1 MVPALLLAGNRP
13 FGFSSNLRH
22 LCATCL
28 RPRADY
34 FRYDVW
40 RDGGWNLAFLAG
52 TAAGALLCAVLL
64 GVDDVPLAAA
74 TRAELAALGI
84 RDFAGL
90 VPDDLL
96 SWSALVTLNVRRSV
110 QRHRRGATVAD
121 AAATQG
127 RARAYGRTDRPGPE
141 DVGSRD
147 TVLGRG
153 HPVRCWLG
161 ADRRLPRPA
170 GRAHRQRRHVYLV
183 ALASAIAGAWAYG
196 WARPHLPH

>member
-22 LCATCL
+22 LCAACL
-28 RPRADY
+28 RPRPDY
-34 FRYDVW
+34 FRYDVR

-52 TAAGALLCAVLL
+52 TAAGALLCAVLI

-96 SWSALVTLNVRRSV
+96 SWGALVTLKGFIAILVGGFLVGFGTAWAGGCTSGHGV
-110 QRHRRGATVAD
+110 SGLAD
-121 AAATQG
+121 LQLPSLIAVIGFFAGGCAAT
-127 RARAYGRTDRPGPE
+127 Y
-141 DVGSRD
+141 
-147 TVLGRG
+147 
-153 HPVRCWLG
+153 WLLPWLL
-161 ADRRLPRPA
+161 RL
-170 GRAHRQRRHVYLV
+170 
-183 ALASAIAGAWAYG
+183 
-196 WARPHLPH
+196 